1 MIRIYTD
8 LDSLW
13 DTRRMILTK
22 LAREAGKPFDWDRNF
37 AAVYKQRK
45 YDIFEYPDFGFSE
58 EAYWKRFEART
69 SEDWVNEQEVF
80 AQPSRLIYNLFKIVR
95 ELEFGVGKLL
105 GVDRFE
111 LTINTFPYV
120 LSEEQRRELDQVI
133 AGTTSWDFD
142 RQFVSIPHAEL
153 TPVYLGQYKYVFKYN
168 LFVGR
173 NETKAFWDRY
183 YQTPPGQTSYIVPD
197 VLAKKSELPD
207 GMDKES
213 AQSLVSKLNLCQ
225 AGFVTWIAVDKAYF
239 DYIE

>member
-13 DTRRMILTK
+13 DTRRMILTRM
-22 LAREAGKPFDWDRNF
+22 AREAGRPFDWDTNF
-37 AAVYKQRK
+37 AAVYKQRRF
-45 YDIFEYPDFGFSE
+45 DIFNYPDFGFSE
-58 EAYWKRFEART
+58 DGYWKRFEERT
-69 SEDWVNEQEVF
+69 SGDWVSENEIF
-80 AQPSRLIYNLFKIVR
+80 AYPSRLIYNIFKIVR

-120 LSEEQRRELDQVI
+120 LSEEQQRELDQVI

-142 RQFVSIPHAEL
+142 RQYVSVSHDEL
-153 TPVYLGQYKYVFKYN
+153 TPVFLGQFKYVFKYN

-173 NETKAFWDRY
+173 NETKGFWDRY
-183 YQTPPGQTSYIVPD
+183 FQTPAGQTTYIVPD
-197 VLAKKSELPD
+197 VFAKESELPE

-213 AQSLVSKLNLCQ
+213 VKSLVSKLNMCQ